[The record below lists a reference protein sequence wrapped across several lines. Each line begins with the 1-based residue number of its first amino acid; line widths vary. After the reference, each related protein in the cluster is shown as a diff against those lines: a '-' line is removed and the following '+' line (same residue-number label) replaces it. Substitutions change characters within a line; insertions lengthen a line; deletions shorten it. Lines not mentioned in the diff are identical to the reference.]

1 MNMKMD
7 LALLDRYVADGLL
20 VKNEHPELPLVI
32 WNYSRETQYGGFW
45 DEITMAC
52 RGLVTD
58 NSGEVVARPFPKF
71 KNYEEYSADEIP
83 NESFDVFEKMDGSCG
98 IVFFYAG
105 EWHIATRGSFASD
118 QAKMGRRM
126 FVKYPME
133 KLDVRNTYIFEIIYD
148 ENRIVVDYNG
158 YEGLVLLGA
167 FNTANNVEVDRT
179 ELEALEGFDLVNKY
193 DGVNDFAKLKAII
206 PNDAEGFVIRFKSG
220 MRMKIKGQE
229 YVRLHRILTNIST
242 TSIWDVLRSGG
253 NFSELLDKVPDEF
266 DGWVRETVRGLNEDF
281 SRIKEDYLNIFARLE
296 EESLNR
302 KDFAIRAKEY
312 AYPSI
317 LFSMLDG
324 RDYEKYIW
332 DLVKPDF
339 AKALNNNSL
348 FLKRY
353 LEM

>member
-1 MNMKMD
+1 MKMD
-7 LALLDRYVADGLL
+7 LALLNRYAANGLL
-20 VKNEHPELPLVI
+20 VKNEHPELTLVI
-32 WNYSRETQYGGFW
+32 WNYSREVQYGGLW
-45 DEITMAC
+45 DEVTMVC

-58 NSGEVVARPFPKF
+58 KSGEVVARPFPKF
-71 KNYEEYSADEIP
+71 KNYEEYSADDIP
-83 NESFDVFEKMDGSCG
+83 NEPFDVFEKMDGSCG

-105 EWHIATRGSFASD
+105 EWHIATRGSFVSD
-118 QAKMGRRM
+118 QAIKGKEM
-126 FVKYPME
+126 FVKFPME

-179 ELEALEGFDLVNKY
+179 ELENLEGFDLVNKY

-220 MRMKIKGQE
+220 MRMKIKGEE

-253 NFSELLDKVPDEF
+253 DFSELLDKVPDEF
-266 DGWVRETVRGLNEDF
+266 DGWVRETVKELNEDF
-281 SRIKEDYLNIFARLE
+281 SRIKEDYLKIFGRLE
-296 EESLNR
+296 KECLSR
-302 KDFAIRAKEY
+302 KDFAISTKEY

-324 RDYEKYIW
+324 KDYEKYIW

-339 AKALNNNSL
+339 AKASNNNSL